1 MTEDDELV
9 GVTLDCDG
17 AEDTI
22 FQLFQLYQQNQKN
35 YNTIQA
41 IQSSFQYNYTNKIQF
56 FITVKKFYSIIEN
69 KIQLFYNTI
78 SKSQQFC
85 NTIPEN
91 QLLHNAISKS
101 CERIQR
107 KIRDQHRLYCV
118 DETEEEIQEQ
128 LLFMPLFNI
137 DELIRQLENTILMS
151 QQLIKQIHLQL
162 QLQLSMQHFYT
173 MEQNSFDQQIR
184 QLENTILISRQL
196 IQSNSVQQSQ
206 GGPDEF
212 QMQDQQLRILYNNKR
227 NHLIQEILNF
237 YVAKV
242 VDVTHENVDQCL
254 MKNKVVGPELFAD
267 ISKILCH
274 STYREFNYGG
284 KKRCKWGEEASNA
297 FRLVLGEYEEYI
309 SQLKTNHGYIKT
321 GLWEYVSFILL
332 SKYGHDYSPV
342 QCAVKHKS
350 NKET

>member
-1 MTEDDELV
+1 MTEDDELIPKRDKNEKYDILSFLFV
-9 GVTLDCDG
+9 DG

-242 VDVTHENVDQCL
+242 VDGQKVTHENVDQCL

-267 ISKILCH
+267 II
-274 STYREFNYGG
+274 R

-342 QCAVKHKS
+342 QCAVKHK
-350 NKET
+350 KR